1 MFPSCYSK
9 PADSG
14 SKRSSIAKLLLGV
27 FVVYMLH
34 TAWLLY
40 GFLNTKS
47 CDGGRGEHCITSYL
61 AARPRL
67 QVRACLIPDGKSL
80 RSRSID
86 LKKKSVHVLLSK
98 KPLLLKCTV
107 YMVVR
112 EKYDKLSFGI

>member
-80 RSRSID
+80 RSRSIG
-86 LKKKSVHVLLSK
+86 LIIYTRITVKKICPCAAQQEALIA
-98 KPLLLKCTV
+98 
-107 YMVVR
+107 
-112 EKYDKLSFGI
+112 KLYYLHGS